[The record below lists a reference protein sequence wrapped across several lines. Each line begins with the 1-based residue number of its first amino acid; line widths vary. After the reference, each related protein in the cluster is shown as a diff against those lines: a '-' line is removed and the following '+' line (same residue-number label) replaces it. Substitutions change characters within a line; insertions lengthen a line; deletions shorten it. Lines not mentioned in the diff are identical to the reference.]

1 MGVRNRIK
9 ELRWVRAGD
18 VRANPRNWRSHPSF
32 QRQALR
38 AVLDEVG
45 FADALVARE
54 LSDGS
59 LELIDGHLRAE
70 MLPDDKLPVL
80 VLDVDEAEADKLLA
94 SLDPLASLAR
104 CNTAAVTALVS
115 RLHSESAELQSVFDH
130 LASGEP
136 LAQLAATPE
145 ETAPISPPDT
155 QVVNSFQI
163 IVECRDEAYQRCLYE
178 RLAGEG
184 YSCRVLTL

>member
-18 VRANPRNWRSHPSF
+18 VRANPRNWRTHPNF
-32 QRQALR
+32 QRQALA
-38 AVLDEVG
+38 AVLEEVG

-54 LSDGS
+54 LADGT

-70 MLPDDKLPVL
+70 MLPDEQLPVL
-80 VLDVDEAEADKLLA
+80 VLDVNELEADKLLA
-94 SLDPLASLAR
+94 SLDPLAALAQ
-104 CNTAAVTALVS
+104 CNTEAVAALVA
-115 RLHSESAELQSVFDH
+115 RLHSESTELQSVFDN
-130 LASGEP
+130 LASGSP
-136 LAQLAATPE
+136 LGEL
-145 ETAPISPPDT
+145 ISPGGEPESPSSTPTIGSD
-155 QVVNSFQI
+155 SFQI
-163 IVECRDEAYQRCLYE
+163 IVECRDEAEQRELYE

>member
-18 VRANPRNWRSHPSF
+18 VRANPRNWRTHPNF
-32 QRQALR
+32 QRQALQ

-54 LSDGS
+54 LPDGT

-70 MLPDDKLPVL
+70 MLPDDRLPVL
-80 VLDVDEAEADKLLA
+80 VLDVDELEADKLLA
-94 SLDPLASLAR
+94 SLDPLASLAQ
-104 CNTAAVTALVS
+104 CNTEAVTALIA
-115 RLHSESAELQSVFDH
+115 RLHSESSELQSVFDS
-130 LASGEP
+130 LASGET
-136 LAQLAATPE
+136 LAELATSFDGQENASS
-145 ETAPISPPDT
+145 SPPA
-155 QVVNSFQI
+155 VSVSFQI
-163 IVECRDEAYQRCLYE
+163 IVECRDEANQRELYE

-184 YSCRVLTL
+184 YPCRVLTL

>member
-9 ELRWVRAGD
+9 ELRWVRARD
-18 VRANPRNWRSHPSF
+18 VQANPKNWRTHPSF
-32 QRQALR
+32 QRQALQ

-54 LSDGS
+54 LADGS

-80 VLDVDEAEADKLLA
+80 VLDVDEAEADKLLV
-94 SLDPLASLAR
+94 SLDPLASLAQ
-104 CNTAAVTALVS
+104 CNTEAVTALVS
-115 RLHSESAELQSVFDH
+115 RLRSESAELQSVFDH
-130 LASGEP
+130 LPSGES
-136 LAQLAATPE
+136 LAELAATPK
-145 ETAPISPPDT
+145 ETAPTAPPDT
-155 QVVNSFQI
+155 PVVTSFQI
-163 IVECRDEAYQRCLYE
+163 IVECRDEADQRGLYE